1 MIEGCE
7 FARTD
12 PYRAATSNKVRDRRS
27 AAGPSVRPC
36 VRASRGLAAA
46 STRSGR
52 GSRLCVRIAK
62 QRRHRCVTQQGIL
75 NGIDAVAVALGQDW
89 RAIEASCLRTH
100 TLPYQSLT
108 NSHSRV
114 SAAR

>member
-36 VRASRGLAAA
+36 EPRP
-46 STRSGR
+46 GR
-52 GSRLCVRIAK
+52 GVHA
-62 QRRHRCVTQQGIL
+62 
-75 NGIDAVAVALGQDW
+75 
-89 RAIEASCLRTH
+89 LRTR
-100 TLPYQSLT
+100 LT
-108 NSHSRV
+108 AVRSDC
-114 SAAR
+114 